1 MPIASRAAADR
12 STAFLYGLHRRP
24 FLCKVLSHRLPS
36 SDRNMRERE
45 RRKSRIVSGEKLIC
59 SRSQPMIMN
68 AKLSMEEVNGI
79 LVR

>member
-12 STAFLYGLHRRP
+12 STAYLWPSMTTVFVQWILI
-24 FLCKVLSHRLPS
+24 HRLPS
-36 SDRNMRERE
+36 SDRNMRVRE

-59 SRSQPMIMN
+59 LVHSHLT
-68 AKLSMEEVNGI
+68 KLSMEEVTGI